1 MPEKLN
7 QPNMK
12 RLSVSILTVVI
23 WATSFGQTLETVY
36 LNPKDSS
43 TNMFIVV
50 KPDNVPVKA
59 FMFCIPGMFQTPQYV
74 LQETS
79 LPMYAAKQ
87 GILTI
92 IPTFATGISSFG
104 IDSLTQQSL
113 KKMIDVVIKK
123 YNLKQKDFFI
133 GGLSIGGTCAVK
145 YAELAVQNNYPIK
158 PKAVFGIDPPLDF
171 ERYYNSAVRIM
182 RVSVNV
188 KPNDEIPYMI
198 GNIQK
203 EMQGTPETALQNFY
217 KLSPYSMSDTS
228 QAAIKNL
235 IATPLVLIMEPD
247 INWWLS
253 QRGYDY
259 TDINAIDEAGM
270 INELQR
276 LGNRKASLITTHEK
290 GFRELGHIRHPHS
303 WSIADPEQLVKWL
316 LHQ

>member
-1 MPEKLN
+1 
-7 QPNMK
+7 MK
-12 RLSVSILTVVI
+12 KISFLILTI
-23 WATSFGQTLETVY
+23 IFWTTSFGQTLETVY

-43 TNMFIVV
+43 TNMFIAV
-50 KPDNVPVKA
+50 KPTNVPIKA

-74 LQETS
+74 LQQTG

-87 GILTI
+87 GVLTI
-92 IPTFATGISSFG
+92 IPTFAKGISSFG
-104 IDSLTQQSL
+104 VDSLTQQSL
-113 KKMIDVVIKK
+113 KEMLDVVIKK
-123 YNLKQKDFFI
+123 YNLQQKDFFI

-145 YAELAVQNNYPIK
+145 YAELSVQNNYSIK

-171 ERYYNSAVRIM
+171 ERYYNSALRVM
-182 RVSVNV
+182 RLSVNT

-198 GNIQK
+198 GRIQY

-235 IATPLVLIMEPD
+235 VETPLVLIMEPD
-247 INWWLS
+247 IDWWLS

-276 LGNRKASLITTHEK
+276 LGNTKASLITTHEK
-290 GFRELGHIRHPHS
+290 GFREPGHVRHPHS
-303 WSIADPEQLVKWL
+303 WSISDPEPLVNWL
-316 LHQ
+316 LEQS

>member
-1 MPEKLN
+1 MKKLS
-7 QPNMK
+7 
-12 RLSVSILTVVI
+12 LFILTVGI
-23 WATSFGQTLETVY
+23 LTTSFGQTLETVY

-43 TNMFIVV
+43 SNMFIAV

-59 FMFCIPGMFQTPQYV
+59 FMFCIPGDSQTPQYV
-74 LQETS
+74 LEQTS

-104 IDSLTQQSL
+104 LDSLTQQSL
-113 KKMIDVVIKK
+113 KKILNVVVEK
-123 YNLKQKDFFI
+123 YKLKGKDFFI
-133 GGLSIGGTCAVK
+133 GGLSIGGTQAVK

-158 PKAVFGIDPPLDF
+158 PKAVFGIDPPLDY
-171 ERYYNSAVRIM
+171 ERLYNSAVRMM
-182 RVSVNV
+182 RLSVNV
-188 KPNDEIPYMI
+188 RPNDEMPYII
-198 GNIQK
+198 GRIQN

-235 IATPLVLIMEPD
+235 IDTPLVLITEPD
-247 INWWLS
+247 IDWWLS

-276 LGNRKASLITTHEK
+276 LGNRKANLITTHDK
-290 GFRELGHIRHPHS
+290 GFREPGHIRHPHS
-303 WSIADPEQLVKWL
+303 WSIADPEQLVNWL
-316 LHQ
+316 LQQS